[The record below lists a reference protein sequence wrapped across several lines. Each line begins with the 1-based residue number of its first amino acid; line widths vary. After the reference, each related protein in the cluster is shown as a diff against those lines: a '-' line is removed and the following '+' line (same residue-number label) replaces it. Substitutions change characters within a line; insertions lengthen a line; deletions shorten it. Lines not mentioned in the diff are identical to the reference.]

1 MKGKRNRVPGR
12 QVKGRAKPWAGAAP
26 QPAAQGPGL
35 VESAAMFPPPSPHEH
50 ALLQGSAF
58 PSASQL
64 QEVWPPTSQSA
75 AALPEPRPQSTPCAA
90 RPGKPLF
97 KGRGC
102 AASALRDDVT
112 CDVEGGALRL
122 QRAAS
127 QPAYPV

>member
-75 AALPEPRPQSTPCAA
+75 AALP
-90 RPGKPLF
+90 
-97 KGRGC
+97 
-102 AASALRDDVT
+102 
-112 CDVEGGALRL
+112 
-122 QRAAS
+122 RAAS
-127 QPAYPV
+127 PIHTLRCTPG